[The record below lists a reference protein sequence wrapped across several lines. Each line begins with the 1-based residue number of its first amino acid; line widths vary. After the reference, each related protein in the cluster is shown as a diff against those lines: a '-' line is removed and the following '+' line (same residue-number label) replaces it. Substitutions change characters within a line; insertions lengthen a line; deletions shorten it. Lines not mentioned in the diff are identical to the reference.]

1 MLDIYLSLL
10 FLQLTTKMQFYQQLL
25 EFDLGR
31 LYLVRVLITETSTFT
46 TCSSYF
52 LPQKNPQRPLFLLP
66 PMRIH
71 FPADVPQPSLCL
83 VCLSVFQL
91 PPLFGLT
98 LQQGDLG
105 LNIDSRAESPCVV
118 EQFCFSALL
127 PKAPHVTPPHVPP
140 LLPSTHKWS
149 CFQPN
154 SSYSTSFSNHLFT
167 ERRFTRGLNHITG

>member
-127 PKAPHVTPPHVPP
+127 PKAPPVTPPHAPP
-140 LLPSTHKWS
+140 PSPPHINGLVFNPIHHTAPH
-149 CFQPN
+149 FQTTCSQN
-154 SSYSTSFSNHLFT
+154 VVS
-167 ERRFTRGLNHITG
+167 RGV

>member
-83 VCLSVFQL
+83 VCLCLSAASSLWPHAPTGRSGLEYWFTCRKSMCCGAVLFFCPTTQS
-91 PPLFGLT
+91 PPRH
-98 LQQGDLG
+98 
-105 LNIDSRAESPCVV
+105 SSPR
-118 EQFCFSALL
+118 
-127 PKAPHVTPPHVPP
+127 TPP